1 MTDHLTGRRG
11 APRARNLET
20 AIFLLVLLGGAP
32 AVIVAGVFLWRQD
45 LTPEARWTL
54 TALIG
59 TVWVAAAVS
68 ARQLA
73 MRSLNLIAN
82 LLGALREGDYSI
94 RGLSAK
100 SGSSI
105 AMVMR
110 EVNDLGHTLQRQRTE
125 AVEST
130 TLLTHVMEEIAVSI
144 FAFDPTHQLLFV
156 NKAAEQL
163 LSKPATE
170 LVGQPATVLG
180 FQEYLTGD
188 ARRLIDRSFGGR
200 RGRYEVR
207 RAMFYRDGRPHHLV
221 VMTDLS
227 QALREEEQAAWQRI
241 VRVLSHEI
249 NNSLTP
255 IKSIAHSLR
264 RIIDRAGAFQRSEEV
279 QQGLSLIEERSGA
292 LGRFLRSYAQLARLP
307 KPNPKKVAV
316 PALVQRI
323 VELEARLPVRI
334 QASPDVELVADS
346 DQLEQLLINIIRNAV
361 DAALETGGGVSV
373 QWRTDPGWF
382 EMHVDD
388 EGKGLPDTSNL
399 FVPFFTTKP
408 NGSGIGLALSRQIAE
423 AHGGGITLEN
433 RTPGPGCRAT
443 LRLPASALSAFAV
456 HSLGRLDEL
465 VTGQTA
471 AAPGFGARGRT

>member
-1 MTDHLTGRRG
+1 MSDRLSARRG
-11 APRARNLET
+11 APRARNLEL
-20 AIFLLVLLGGAP
+20 AITLLVLLGGLP
-32 AVIVAGVFLWRQD
+32 SVLIAGYFLWAYD
-45 LTPEARWTL
+45 HTPEVRWTL
-54 TALIG
+54 AIVVLLVWIG
-59 TVWVAAAVS
+59 AATS

-73 MRSLNLIAN
+73 VRSLNLVAN

-94 RGLSAK
+94 RGLSAR
-100 SGSSI
+100 SGSSM

-130 TLLTHVMEEIAVSI
+130 ALLTHVMEEIAVSV
-144 FAFDPTHQLLFV
+144 FAFDPTNQLLFV
-156 NKAAEQL
+156 NKGAEQL
-163 LSKPATE
+163 LGKKSEE
-170 LVGQPATVLG
+170 LVGSPATSLG
-180 FQEYLTGD
+180 FDEYLTGEP
-188 ARRLIDRSFGGR
+188 RRLVDRTFGGKK
-200 RGRYEVR
+200 GRYEVR
-207 RAMFYRDGRPHHLV
+207 RAQFYRDGRPHLLV
-221 VMTDLS
+221 VVADLS

-264 RIIDRAGAFQRSEEV
+264 RIVDRAEGFQRSEEV

-307 KPNPKKVAV
+307 KPNPKQVDV
-316 PALVQRI
+316 PALVARI
-323 VELEARLPVRI
+323 VELEKRLPVSVRP
-334 QASPDVELVADS
+334 SPPVKIVADS
-346 DQLEQLLINIIRNAV
+346 DQLEQLLINVVRNAV
-361 DAALETGGGVSV
+361 DAALETDGGVSI
-373 QWRTDPGWF
+373 GWTAGGGWLD
-382 EMHVDD
+382 VTIDD

-443 LRLPASALSAFAV
+443 LRLPAGALSAFAI
-456 HSLGRLDEL
+456 HSLSKLDEI
-465 VTGQTA
+465 VT
-471 AAPGFGARGRT
+471 ARTH